1 VNAGLFPPPDPAE
14 IAGLA
19 AARATVLAR
28 IASACAR
35 AGRAPSSVTLVAVSK
50 TVPAER
56 LRAAVAAGH
65 DVLGENRVQEAAA
78 KVPLVPGPRWHLVGP
93 LQANKAR
100 RAVELFDV
108 LEALGSVELAIRLD
122 RIGGEL
128 RPGRPLPVLLEVNV
142 DADPGKAG
150 FAPAE
155 VADSLAGLLSLA
167 NLEVRGLMTIGRLGA
182 VPEEARSTF
191 RHLRELATRL
201 RADHPGLGPELSMG
215 MSDDFEAAI
224 EEGATIVRVGRAL
237 FGERPERHG
246 PGHVQG
252 RDADE
257 SGRHDSGHGP
267 RHVADE
273 HAAEPADDGAGRDAG
288 EPAGDDSVRPAPAPA

>member
-1 VNAGLFPPPDPAE
+1 VDAGPFAPPDPAE

-19 AARATVLAR
+19 AARAAVMAR

-35 AGRAPSSVTLVAVSK
+35 AGREPGSVTLVAVSK
-50 TVPAER
+50 TVPADR

-108 LEALGSVELAIRLD
+108 LEAVDSAELAARLD
-122 RIGGEL
+122 RICPEV
-128 RPGRPLPVLLEVNV
+128 RAGRPLPILLEVNV

-150 FAPAE
+150 FTPSTVAE
-155 VADSLAGLLSLA
+155 ALPGLLALA
-167 NLEVRGLMTIGRLGA
+167 NLDVRGLMTIGRLA
-182 VPEEARSTF
+182 AAPEEARSTF
-191 RHLRELATRL
+191 RRLRELAAGL
-201 RADHPGLGPELSMG
+201 RAGHPRLGPELSMG
-215 MSDDFEAAI
+215 MSDDFETAI

-237 FGERPERHG
+237 FGDR
-246 PGHVQG
+246 
-252 RDADE
+252 
-257 SGRHDSGHGP
+257 
-267 RHVADE
+267 
-273 HAAEPADDGAGRDAG
+273 
-288 EPAGDDSVRPAPAPA
+288 PAGQAEAPGGRAAPAS